1 MMYVEIAKDL
11 SIRIEAIESIKKK
24 NDLTSIVRT
33 QSNSYDSTFPYQVL
47 LKILEREGTQESK
60 GIEQKGFN
68 IMKELGVTSP

>member
-1 MMYVEIAKDL
+1 MYVEIAKDL

-33 QSNSYDSTFPYQVL
+33 QSNSYDSTLPYPVL
-47 LKILEREGTQESK
+47 LQLLEREGTQESK